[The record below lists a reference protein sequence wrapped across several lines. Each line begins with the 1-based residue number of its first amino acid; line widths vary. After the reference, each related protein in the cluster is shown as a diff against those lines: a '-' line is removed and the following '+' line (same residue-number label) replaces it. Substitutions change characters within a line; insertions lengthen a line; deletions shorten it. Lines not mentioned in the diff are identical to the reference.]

1 MLSRRL
7 LRVKVIKALYAY
19 LYSDGTALKAAS
31 KNLAVSIDKTYELY
45 FQMLSLL
52 PAVARYAEQ
61 RQETARQKQL
71 PTYEDLNPNRKFV
84 ENAVVRRLAED
95 DGINSFVESHRLGW
109 SQYPETIRSLYAHLA
124 ESDFFKAYMAREERS
139 WRDDMQLVESF
150 YVNELEDNEELESVL
165 EDMSIMWSDDLGF
178 ALMMVVRTLQSMR
191 AGHAKVKLLP
201 RFKSDD
207 DPVFAR
213 ELFERA
219 ALQYADNERYIERF
233 TANWD
238 VERIAMMDKIIMA
251 AAMTEMMTFE
261 SIPVKVTLDE
271 YIEIAKYYSTP
282 GSSTFINGVMDKIS
296 ESLTA
301 EGRIVK
307 SGRGLI

>member
-7 LRVKVIKALYAY
+7 LRVKVIKSLYAY

-31 KNLAVSIDKTYELY
+31 KNLAMSVDKTYELY
-45 FQMLSLL
+45 FQMLTLL
-52 PAVARYAEQ
+52 PEVARYAEQ

-84 ENAVVRRLAED
+84 ENAVIKRLAED
-95 DGINSFVESHRLGW
+95 DGIISFVESHRLGW
-109 SQYPETIRSLYAHLA
+109 SQYPELVRNLYARLS
-124 ESDFFKAYMAREERS
+124 ETDYFKAYMARDERS

-150 YVNELEDNEELESVL
+150 YMNELEDNEELESVL
-165 EDMSIMWSDDLGF
+165 EEMSIMWCDDLGF
-178 ALMMVVRTLQSMR
+178 ALTMVVRTLQTLRVSHEQVR
-191 AGHAKVKLLP
+191 LLP
-201 RFKSDD
+201 EFKSGD
-207 DPVFAR
+207 DPAFAR

-238 VERIAMMDKIIMA
+238 IERLAMMDKIIMA
-251 AAMTEMMTFE
+251 AAMTELMTFE

-282 GSSTFINGVMDKIS
+282 GSSTFINGIMDKIS
-296 ESLTA
+296 ASLA
-301 EGRIVK
+301 EEGRIVK